1 MTLLQLFIS
10 FLQIGLFS
18 VGGGYAA
25 IPLIRNQT
33 VEIHRWLTPEQFMDL
48 AAIAE
53 MTPGPIAV
61 NGATFVGLRIAGLP
75 GAAVATLGCITPS
88 LIIVSLL
95 AYIYRKYRELPVLQ
109 STLASLRPAVVAL
122 IFSAGVNMLI
132 QIVFGARGQI
142 AFSNIRWAPLILF
155 AAAFAVL
162 RKCKWNPILVIGLCG
177 AAGLVLGIA
186 GVPQG

>member
-1 MTLLQLFIS
+1 MTLLQLFYS

-25 IPLIRNQT
+25 IPLIRSQT
-33 VEIHRWLTPEQFMDL
+33 VDIHHWLTPEQFMDL

-75 GAAVATLGCITPS
+75 GAAVATLGCVTPS

-95 AYIYRKYRELPVLQ
+95 AYIYRKYKELPVLR
-109 STLASLRPAVVAL
+109 STLAGLRPAVVAL

-132 QIVFGARGQI
+132 QIVFGSREQI
-142 AFSNIRWAPLILF
+142 AFSGIQWTPMILF
-155 AAAFAVL
+155 IAAFAVL

-177 AAGLVLGIA
+177 AFGLLLGTA
-186 GVPQG
+186 GVM

>member
-61 NGATFVGLRIAGLP
+61 NGATFVGLKIAGLP
-75 GAAVATLGCITPS
+75 GAVIATLGCITPS

-95 AYIYRKYRELPVLQ
+95 AYVYRKYRELPVLQ
-109 STLASLRPAVVAL
+109 STLAGLRPAVVAL
-122 IFSAGVNMLI
+122 IFSAGINMLI
-132 QIVFGARGQI
+132 QIVFGSRGGI
-142 AFSNIRWAPLILF
+142 GFSNIQWAALALF
-155 AAAFAVL
+155 IAAFAVL
-162 RKCKWNPILVIGLCG
+162 RKCRWNPILVIGLCG
-177 AAGLVLGIA
+177 AFGLILGAA
-186 GVPQG
+186 GVW